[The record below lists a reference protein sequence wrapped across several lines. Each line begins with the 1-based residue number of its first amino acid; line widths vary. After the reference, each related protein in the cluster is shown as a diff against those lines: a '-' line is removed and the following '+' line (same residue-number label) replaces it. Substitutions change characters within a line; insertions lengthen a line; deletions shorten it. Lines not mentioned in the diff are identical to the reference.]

1 LEAAGLPY
9 RLARFDPG
17 AGAPGEGYGRAAAR
31 ALGVDPAS
39 VFKTLMVL
47 VDGALWC
54 AVVPAS
60 GELDLKAMARAAA
73 GKKAAMASV
82 LQAER
87 ATGYVVGGISPLGQR
102 RAHPTVIDTSAMA
115 QPQILVSAGA
125 RGLDAALA
133 PRDLARLTRARVDE
147 IGRLT

>member
-1 LEAAGLPY
+1 MPY
-9 RLARFDPG
+9 RLERFDP
-17 AGAPGEGYGRAAAR
+17 ASAAPGEGYARAAAR

-47 VDGALWC
+47 VDDRLWC

-60 GELDLKAMARAAA
+60 GELDLKAMARAAD
-73 GKKAAMASV
+73 GKRATMASV

-102 RAHPTVIDTSAMA
+102 RPHATVIDASAMSQA
-115 QPQILVSAGA
+115 EILISAGA

-133 PRDLARLTRARVDE
+133 PGDLARLTRARVDC
-147 IGRLT
+147 IGRAA